1 MERRDRTVS
10 KNVFPWSLTPAQQEL
25 LDWARAFATTEIEP
39 RVDEAESAGCL
50 PSEIQPRFH
59 DSGIATRFLEES
71 PGDDFVVSAC
81 LLAEEL
87 SYSCASFASHLMLPV
102 FFNRIAASFLA
113 APERD
118 EFLDRCRKEPVIT
131 SFAASEA
138 AAGSDLL
145 ALETTATRTANG
157 YVLRGRKE
165 YSSNLRAAH
174 YVIVVARTG
183 PASVRSTD
191 SMSWFLVP
199 TNAPGVSIGRRWPT
213 FGLRAL
219 DISPLELDDV
229 EIPAAFR
236 LGGEGRGLP
245 MMAGSLSM
253 SRIGIAALGVGI
265 ARRTRD
271 AVFEHGRQRR
281 IYGDKLNRM
290 QDYRFRIAAMERDIA
305 AARALV
311 WVAARRA
318 DSGEDPGK
326 EASIAKLFSGEMVM
340 SVTTAASGML
350 GSIGYTGQSR
360 VEKLLR
366 DGRHVGIVEGPAPT
380 HKELIFAHMLRHG
393 AY

>member
-1 MERRDRTVS
+1 M
-10 KNVFPWSLTPAQQEL
+10 FPWTLTTDQQEL
-25 LDWARAFATTEIEP
+25 LDRAREFARTEIEP
-39 RVDEAESAGCL
+39 LVEDADRDGRL
-50 PSEIQPRFH
+50 PSYISQRFH
-59 DSGIATRFLEES
+59 ESGSATRFLTGAANE
-71 PGDDFVVSAC
+71 DFVASAS

-87 SYSCASFASHLMLPV
+87 SYACASFASHLMLPV
-102 FFNRIAASFLA
+102 FFNRVVLSYLPPVEREQFLK
-113 APERD
+113 RC
-118 EFLDRCRKEPVIT
+118 LDEPVIT

-138 AAGSDLL
+138 AAGSDLM
-145 ALETTATRTANG
+145 ALSTTATRQGNA

-165 YSSNLRAAH
+165 YSSNIRAAQ

-183 PASVRSTD
+183 PQGTRATD
-191 SMSWFLVP
+191 TMSWFLVP
-199 TNAPGVSIGRRWPT
+199 TDAPGVVIGERWPT

-229 EIPAAFR
+229 EIPAEFM
-236 LGGEGRGLP
+236 LGDEGRGLP
-245 MMAGSLSM
+245 MMANSLSM

-265 ARRTRD
+265 ARRARD
-271 AVFEHGRQRR
+271 TVFEHGRRRR

-311 WVAARRA
+311 WVAAGQA
-318 DSGEDPGK
+318 DRGAEAFK
-326 EASIAKLFSGEMVM
+326 EASVAKLFAGEMV
-340 SVTTAASGML
+340 SAVTTAASAML

-360 VEKLLR
+360 IEKLLR
-366 DGRHVGIVEGPAPT
+366 DGRHVAIVEGPEPT

>member
-1 MERRDRTVS
+1 MY
-10 KNVFPWSLTPAQQEL
+10 PWTLTPDQQAL
-25 LDWARAFATTEIEP
+25 LDWAREFARTEIEP
-39 RVDEAESAGCL
+39 YVEESDRDQRL
-50 PSEIQPRFH
+50 PPQVLGRFH
-59 DSGIATRFLEES
+59 ESGMTRRFLTGAA
-71 PGDDFVVSAC
+71 GDDFVASAC
-81 LLAEEL
+81 VLAEEL
-87 SYSCASFASHLMLPV
+87 SYACASFASHLMLPV
-102 FFNRIAASFLA
+102 FFNRVVLSYLPPTEREQFLQ
-113 APERD
+113 
-118 EFLDRCRKEPVIT
+118 RCLSEPVIT

-145 ALETTATRTANG
+145 ALSTTATKTGGG

-165 YSSNLRAAH
+165 YSSNIRAAQ

-183 PASVRSTD
+183 PEGTRSTD
-191 SMSWFLVP
+191 TMSWFLVP
-199 TNAPGVSIGRRWPT
+199 TDAPGVVIGERWAT

-229 EIPAAFR
+229 EIPAEFM
-236 LGGEGRGLP
+236 LGEEGRGLP

-265 ARRTRD
+265 ARRARD
-271 AVFEHGRQRR
+271 TVFQHGRRRR

-290 QDYRFRIAAMERDIA
+290 QDYRFRIAGMERDIA

-311 WVAARRA
+311 WVAARQGDHGVDA
-318 DSGEDPGK
+318 GK
-326 EASIAKLFSGEMVM
+326 EASVAKLFSGEMV
-340 SVTTAASGML
+340 SAVTTAASAML

-360 VEKLLR
+360 IEKLLR
-366 DGRHVGIVEGPAPT
+366 DGRHVAIVEGPEPT

>member
-1 MERRDRTVS
+1 M
-10 KNVFPWSLTPAQQEL
+10 FPWPLTTEQQEL
-25 LDWARAFATTEIEP
+25 LEWARGFARTEIEP
-39 RVDEAESAGCL
+39 FVEEAERELML
-50 PSEIQPRFH
+50 PPSISRRFH
-59 DSGIATRFLEES
+59 ESGVATRFLTGAT
-71 PGDDFVVSAC
+71 GDDFVASAS

-87 SYSCASFASHLMLPV
+87 SYACASFASHLMLPV
-102 FFNRIAASFLA
+102 FFNRVVLSYLPPA
-113 APERD
+113 ERD
-118 EFLDRCRKEPVIT
+118 QFLKRCLAEPVIT

-145 ALETTATRTANG
+145 ALSTTATRHGNS

-165 YSSNLRAAH
+165 YSSNIRAAQ
-174 YVIVVARTG
+174 YVIVVVRTG
-183 PASVRSTD
+183 PEGTRGTD
-191 SMSWFLVP
+191 TMSWFLVP
-199 TNAPGVSIGRRWPT
+199 TDAPGVVIGDRWST

-219 DISPLELDDV
+219 DISPLELNDV
-229 EIPAAFR
+229 EVPAEYM
-236 LGGEGRGLP
+236 LGEEGRGLP

-271 AVFEHGRQRR
+271 IVFEHGRRRR

-290 QDYRFRIAAMERDIA
+290 QDYRFRISAMERDIA

-311 WVAARRA
+311 WVAARQA
-318 DSGEDPGK
+318 DGGADAGK
-326 EASIAKLFSGEMVM
+326 EASVAKLFSGEMV
-340 SVTTAASGML
+340 SAVTTAASAML

-360 VEKLLR
+360 IEKQLR
-366 DGRHVGIVEGPAPT
+366 DGRHVAIVEGPEPT